1 MSGEREQ
8 EPTKGEREPGQS
20 PRVWIASLSD
30 YNAGRL
36 HGAWVRADQ
45 EPDGIWEGINKV
57 LATSREP
64 VAEEWAIHDYEG
76 FGPLR
81 LSEYE
86 SVERISRLGL
96 GIGEH
101 GEAFGAFASFFGA
114 EEDELLSQFE
124 DSYLGQWESAEAYAD
139 DYLEST
145 GIEQILDEAVPASLR
160 PYVKVDTEALVRD
173 MEYDGSLMSAPGSE
187 GSVFLFHPP

>member
-1 MSGEREQ
+1 MSGEQEQ
-8 EPTKGEREPGQS
+8 EPTRGEQEPKQR

-36 HGAWVRADQ
+36 HGAWVHADQ
-45 EPDGIWEGINKV
+45 ELDGIWNGINEV
-57 LATSREP
+57 LATSSQP
-64 VAEEWAIHDYEG
+64 GAEEWAIHDYEG

-96 GIGEH
+96 GIAEH
-101 GEAFGAFASFFGA
+101 GEAFAAFASFFGID
-114 EEDELLSQFE
+114 EEELLSQFE
-124 DSYLGQWESAEAYAD
+124 DCYLGQWESAEAYVD

-145 GIEQILDEAVPASLR
+145 GIEPILDEVVPRDLR
-160 PYVKVDTEALVRD
+160 PYIKFDTEALVRD
-173 MEYDGSLMSAPGSE
+173 MEFDGSVLSVEGSE
-187 GSVFLFHPP
+187 GGVFLFHPP